1 MGGGTL
7 AWGLAQRGIDALV
20 LERGGTLPREPE
32 NWSPEAVFVE
42 RRYKPS
48 ETWVDDDGTPFH
60 PGVHYVV
67 GGNTK
72 VYGASLPRLRES
84 DFAER
89 VYPSGTSPAWP
100 FTYADLEPYY
110 SRAESLYRVHGV
122 SGEDP
127 SEPWRSQPYP
137 YPALPHEPYV
147 REIIDRFVEQG
158 LHPSS
163 TSMGVDIRPGGTCQR
178 CQTCDGFP
186 CRLGAKSDAETCA
199 LEPAVAGGSVR
210 LLTGARIRTIEL
222 DEHGRVARL
231 LGEVDGEPLTVS
243 GGAFVL
249 SAGAANSAAILL
261 ASRDDAHPLGVAN
274 STGLVGRNFM
284 MHNNTHIAAVD
295 PRRRNDVVFQKT
307 MAVNDFYEDLGDGFA
322 GGTIQMIGKVQGSMM
337 KTYATR
343 TPLAL
348 LDRMADRSVELLVM
362 SEDLPSVHNRVTL
375 NADGQIQV
383 SWRRTNYD
391 RHEALLK
398 KARAVLHKAGYR
410 GIFEQRFTI
419 DMNSHMCGTAVGG
432 QDPATSVLDPWCR
445 AHDVPNLFVVDSAF
459 FPSSGAQNPALT
471 IAAQAL
477 RVAAETDWGTGV

>member
-1 MGGGTL
+1 
-7 AWGLAQRGIDALV
+7 
-20 LERGGTLPREPE
+20 
-32 NWSPEAVFVE
+32 
-42 RRYKPS
+42 
-48 ETWVDDDGTPFH
+48 
-60 PGVHYVV
+60 
-67 GGNTK
+67 
-72 VYGASLPRLRES
+72 
-84 DFAER
+84 
-89 VYPSGTSPAWP
+89 
-100 FTYADLEPYY
+100 
-110 SRAESLYRVHGV
+110 
-122 SGEDP
+122 
-127 SEPWRSQPYP
+127 
-137 YPALPHEPYV
+137 
-147 REIIDRFVEQG
+147 
-158 LHPSS
+158 
-163 TSMGVDIRPGGTCQR
+163 
-178 CQTCDGFP
+178 
-186 CRLGAKSDAETCA
+186 
-199 LEPAVAGGSVR
+199 
-210 LLTGARIRTIEL
+210 
-222 DEHGRVARL
+222 
-231 LGEVDGEPLTVS
+231 
-243 GGAFVL
+243 VL